1 MSLKAK
7 FVTGLII
14 VLVLTTLGVSGAIFR
29 SMYVDVMA
37 QTEVSMRAQAEM
49 LAGETSVWFAG
60 VRNAGVRWRRIRS

>member
-1 MSLKAK
+1 MSLKVK

-37 QTEVSMRAQAEM
+37 QTEVSMRAQAERSPQQY
-49 LAGETSVWFAG
+49 A
-60 VRNAGVRWRRIRS
+60 WRTARHLTRSPS